1 LKRLF
6 IPLITVA
13 ALGLAVVGVGAGFAQ
28 QGNET
33 ASTFLAKVAAK
44 LGIGEDKL
52 TTAVDE
58 AYQETLDEAVTAG
71 RLTQEQA
78 DTLKERGF
86 DFVPQFGP
94 GFGERGPMG
103 GVRVMDAAATVL
115 GMTVDD
121 LMTELK
127 DGKSLVDVAAAKGI
141 SQEKLTADLLAQ
153 VKTQLDGLV
162 SDGKLTQEQ
171 ADNIYTQTESNI
183 DQIVSDTSG
192 FNFGPRFGPG
202 FGERGPRGGVRVKDA
217 AATVL
222 GMTVDDLMTALK
234 DGKSLADVAAA
245 QGISV
250 EKLTADLLTQVKTQL
265 DGLVSDGKLTQ
276 EQADN
281 IYTQT
286 ESNIDQVVSDT
297 SGFNFGH
304 GFGERGPRGG
314 VQVMDAAATVLGM
327 SVDDLMTAL
336 KDGKSLADVAAAQGI
351 NVDKLTADLLAQV
364 KTQLDGLVSDGKLTQ
379 EQADSIYTQ
388 TESNI
393 DQIVSDT
400 SGFGGPCGPRGG
412 PGPGPMPG
420 SSDSSTPGGM
430 VQPETGL

>member
-1 LKRLF
+1 LKRLL

-13 ALGLAVVGVGAGFAQ
+13 ALGLAVVGVGAGLAQ
-28 QGNET
+28 QDNGS

-58 AYQETLDEAVTAG
+58 AYDETLDDAVAAG

-78 DTLKERGF
+78 DSLKARGYNF
-86 DFVPQFGP
+86 APLLGPRFGQRLP
-94 GFGERGPMG
+94 LG

-141 SQEKLTADLLAQ
+141 SGEKLTADLLAQ
-153 VKTQLDGLV
+153 VKTQLDSLV

-183 DQIVSDTSG
+183 DRIVSDTSG
-192 FNFGPRFGPG
+192 FNFGPRFGGRMQPG
-202 FGERGPRGGVRVKDA
+202 GPQVMDA
-217 AATVL
+217 AAEVL
-222 GMTVDDLMTALK
+222 GMSVDDLMTELK

-245 QGISV
+245 KGIS
-250 EKLTADLLTQVKTQL
+250 
-265 DGLVSDGKLTQ
+265 Q
-276 EQADN
+276 E
-281 IYTQT
+281 
-286 ESNIDQVVSDT
+286 
-297 SGFNFGH
+297 
-304 GFGERGPRGG
+304 
-314 VQVMDAAATVLGM
+314 
-327 SVDDLMTAL
+327 
-336 KDGKSLADVAAAQGI
+336 
-351 NVDKLTADLLAQV
+351 KLTADLLAQV
-364 KTQLDGLVSDGKLTQ
+364 KVQLDGLVGEGKLTQ
-379 EQADSIYTQ
+379 EQADSIYAQ

-400 SGFGGPCGPRGG
+400 SGLGGPCGPRGG
-412 PGPGPMPG
+412 PGPGPMPS

-430 VQPETGL
+430 AQTDTGL